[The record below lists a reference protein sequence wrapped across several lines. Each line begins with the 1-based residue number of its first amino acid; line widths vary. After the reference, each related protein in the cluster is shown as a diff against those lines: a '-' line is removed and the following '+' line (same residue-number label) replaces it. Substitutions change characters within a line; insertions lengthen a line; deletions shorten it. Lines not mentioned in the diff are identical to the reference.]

1 MLTEG
6 EGRALR
12 LTLRSGAA
20 PLPLDS
26 LNMHVQLCVQGN
38 ALMCSALAYLRVCVC
53 LCVLNTSVGSADL
66 CTNVVF
72 FACTSASP

>member
-12 LTLRSGAA
+12 LTPRSGAA

-26 LNMHVQLCVQGN
+26 LNMHVRLCVQGN

-53 LCVLNTSVGSADL
+53 VCV
-66 CTNVVF
+66 F
-72 FACTSASP
+72 